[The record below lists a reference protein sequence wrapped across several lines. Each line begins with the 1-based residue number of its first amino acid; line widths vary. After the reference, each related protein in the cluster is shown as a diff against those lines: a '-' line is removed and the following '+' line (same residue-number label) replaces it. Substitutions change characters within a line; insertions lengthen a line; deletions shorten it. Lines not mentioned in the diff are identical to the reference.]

1 MDYLGINKLAQSG
14 EIAWSVALAVVG
26 IMVITVNS
34 ITLFTF
40 RKSMHFRS
48 RKHIMV
54 INLAVVDL
62 MYGTAGI
69 PLTVVFLLKPTSVSF
84 YIYQGFVTFTK
95 MASLFTFGAIA
106 VERMHAIVWP
116 IRHQVVPNGVY
127 RAALVL
133 IWVLAAFVTTF
144 SLLQW
149 SGYISLIFSET
160 GPLIIVF
167 VMITVLVCYMSIWI
181 CVHRRKRR
189 HPNFGAQV
197 KKDKTLALTLLMVAG
212 TFAATWCIPMI
223 YLFIS
228 RTCKTCYQPSI
239 AQRGCIHLIFAAQS
253 ILNPVIYCFRLPLF
267 KESLKE
273 NISCWRANIRRR
285 RVTSFTLRRE
295 IAKDTIVSV
304 KSNTE
309 EK

>member
-1 MDYLGINKLAQSG
+1 MDYLRIYKLAQSG
-14 EIAWSVALAVVG
+14 EIAWSLTLAVVG
-26 IMVITVNS
+26 IMVITVNI

-54 INLAVVDL
+54 INMAVVDI

-69 PLTVVFLLKPTSVSF
+69 PLTVVFLLRPTSVSF
-84 YIYQGFVTFTK
+84 YFYQGFLSFTK

-127 RAALVL
+127 KAALVL

-149 SGYISLIFSET
+149 SGYISFIFSET
-160 GPLIIVF
+160 GPVIIVF
-167 VMITVLVCYMSIWI
+167 VMITVLVCYISIWI
-181 CVHRRKRR
+181 CVHCRKRR
-189 HPNFGAQV
+189 HPKFGAQV
-197 KKDKTLALTLLMVAG
+197 KNDKTLALTLLMIAG
-212 TFAATWCIPMI
+212 TFAATWCFPVI

-228 RTCKTCYQPSI
+228 RTCKTCSQPSV
-239 AQRGCIHLIFAAQS
+239 ALLGCIHLIFAAQS
-253 ILNPVIYCFRLPLF
+253 ILNPIIYCFRLPLF

-273 NISCWRANIRRR
+273 NITCWRADIRRR
-285 RVTSFTLRRE
+285 RVTSFILRKE
-295 IAKDTIVSV
+295 ITKDTIVSV